1 MKLGIMQPYLFPYL
15 GYFDLIN
22 RTDKWVVFDIVNY
35 KPKSWMNRNRVLHP
49 TNGWQYI
56 SVPVEKKSRG
66 TKMFDTTIVDV
77 NAAGDLIIKQ
87 LEHYKNNRAPF
98 TNQVIN
104 LIESSFEIGNTKSL
118 VKLNVKALKNT
129 CDYLGMDFDYSFC
142 SEMDFELPQ
151 ISHAGQWALEI
162 SALLGA
168 DEYINPPGGRDI
180 FREEEF
186 TARNIKLSFTK
197 VEDFKYDCS
206 PYTFVEH
213 LSIIDVLMWNSP
225 DKVKAA
231 LDSFI

>member
-1 MKLGIMQPYLFPYL
+1 MKLGIMQPYFFPYL

-22 RTDKWVVFDIVNY
+22 RTDKWVVFDIVDY
-35 KPKSWMNRNRVLHP
+35 KPKSWMNRNRVFHP
-49 TNGWQYI
+49 TKEWQYI

-66 TKMFDTTIVDV
+66 TKICDTTIIDV
-77 NAAGDLIIKQ
+77 KAAGELVLRQ
-87 LEHYKNNRAPF
+87 LEHYKNKRAPF
-98 TNQVIN
+98 AKQVFS
-104 LIESSFEIGNTKSL
+104 LVESSFDIGGTTSL
-118 VKLNVKALKNT
+118 VKLNAKALKNT
-129 CDYLGMDFDYSFC
+129 CDYLGIDFNYSFC
-142 SEMDFELPQ
+142 SEMDLQFPE

-168 DEYINPPGGRDI
+168 DEYINPPGGREI

-197 VEDFKYDCS
+197 MENFEYDCS

-225 DKVKAA
+225 DQVKAA